1 MISDV
6 LIFESR
12 LTKLNNFIAEDLAV
26 EVDPGLEVLQ
36 PRVEVGGHLVLGRPG
51 RGAVT
56 QVGLGRE
63 LVDLI

>member
-1 MISDV
+1 MISGI

-36 PRVEVGGHLVLGRPG
+36 PRVEVGGHLVLERPG

-56 QVGLGRE
+56 QVRLGRK
-63 LVDLI
+63 LINLI

>member
-1 MISDV
+1 MISDI

-36 PRVEVGGHLVLGRPG
+36 PRVEARGHLVLERPG
-51 RGAVT
+51 RGAVA
-56 QVGLGRE
+56 QVRLGRE
-63 LVDLI
+63 LVNLI

>member
-1 MISDV
+1 MISDI

-36 PRVEVGGHLVLGRPG
+36 PRVEVGGHLVLERPG

-56 QVGLGRE
+56 QVRLGRE
-63 LVDLI
+63 LINLI